1 LSDGLEKSIGE
12 LSRRAMLRGGRC
24 YQEAVSEYERY
35 IQLVDEAKRNAACT
49 FVRPI
54 DITPT
59 EYSKAKCELADVK
72 KNMKRA
78 TANAQA

>member
-1 LSDGLEKSIGE
+1 
-12 LSRRAMLRGGRC
+12 MLRGGRC

-35 IQLVDEAKRNAACT
+35 IQLVDEAKRSPQSASNSNAACT

-72 KNMKRA
+72 KNMKQA